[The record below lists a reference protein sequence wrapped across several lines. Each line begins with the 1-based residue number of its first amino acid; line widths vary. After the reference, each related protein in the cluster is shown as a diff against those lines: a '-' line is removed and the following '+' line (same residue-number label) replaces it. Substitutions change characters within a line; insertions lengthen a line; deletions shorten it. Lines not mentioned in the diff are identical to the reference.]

1 MRGRA
6 RGSAMVVDLE
16 GWGLLVVVV
25 SLLGVLGWSA
35 VDLEFCLGTLGARP
49 FLVAFGVVLVLGW
62 VSFGVVFCGRVGV
75 TCRAGAC
82 SKRKLDLGPSCLFA
96 SASQSG
102 GRG

>member
-6 RGSAMVVDLE
+6 RGSAMVGGFE

-25 SLLGVLGWSA
+25 SLLGVFAWA
-35 VDLEFCLGTLGARP
+35 VVELVFCLGTFRP
-49 FLVAFGVVLVLGW
+49 FLVAFGVVLVLGG

-82 SKRKLDLGPSCLFA
+82 SKRRPDFGPSCLFA